1 MLSLLAII
9 IFLGGKG
16 GSQPPVALSTLI
28 GAVVG
33 GTLSLLGTVL
43 VERQRNK
50 AADKA
55 EHRRRQLEGRLAARL
70 IAAELED
77 AQTVLRVA
85 LQNPYSWPPNADFQ
99 FQMGAWSAH
108 SAALADAVPDSQWE
122 LVAGPY
128 FSYRYANLLGDVK
141 KSAAETMLDA
151 TGQAIS
157 ALKEWIESIDD
168 S

>member
-1 MLSLLAII
+1 M
-9 IFLGGKG
+9 
-16 GSQPPVALSTLI
+16 ALSTLI

-50 AADKA
+50 AADKT
-55 EHRRRQLEGRLAARL
+55 ERRRRQLEGRLAARL

-85 LQNPYSWPPNADFQ
+85 LQDPYSWPPNADFQ
-99 FQMGAWSAH
+99 FQMGVWSAH

-128 FSYRYANLLGDVK
+128 FSYRYANLLGGVK

-151 TGQAIS
+151 TGHAIS
-157 ALKEWIESIDD
+157 ALKEWVESIDD